1 MGYNFLFKSAFNF
14 FPIEVFAKTMDK
26 RIIGMEKKVRS
37 HLSSTK

>member
-1 MGYNFLFKSAFNF
+1 MDYSFLFRFAFNF
-14 FPIEVFAKTMDK
+14 FPIDVFAKTMDK